1 MNKSLP
7 LIRFSGFDSNWM
19 SQKISDLVD
28 NKVIEKPMDGN
39 HGEIHPKAS
48 DYVSEGI
55 PFIMANDILN
65 GSLNLNSCKHISK
78 ELAESLRKGFSY
90 PGDVLLTHKG
100 SVGNTALVPF
110 LCCDYIMLT
119 PQVTYYRVVNNNLLS
134 KYFLKLCFESP
145 AFKKK
150 LKIAASSGTRPYVG
164 ITEQTQLTITL
175 PQIEEQQKIAD
186 FLMTVDKKISLLKEK
201 YALLEQYKKGV
212 MQKLFKQEI
221 RFKDDSGNEF
231 PDWQSRRFEEVFVRI
246 TRKNKEDN
254 QNVLTISAQ
263 MGLVNQEKYF
273 NKSVSAK
280 DLTGYYLLENGDFA
294 YNKSYSKGYP
304 MGAIKRLNNYD
315 KGVVST
321 LYICF
326 RVVGE
331 QEPLFWE
338 QFFEAGLLNRE
349 INKIAQEGARNHGLL
364 NVSVTEFFN
373 DIEVPVPSRAEQ
385 RKIADFLCVLDKKLN
400 SVKEQIDLTQTFKT
414 GLLQQMFV

>member
-1 MNKSLP
+1 MNTNQPALRFKQFNEPWENKTLSS
-7 LIRFSGFDSNWM
+7 ICSIERGRFSPRPRNDPRYYG
-19 SQKISDLVD
+19 
-28 NKVIEKPMDGN
+28 GN
-39 HGEIHPKAS
+39 
-48 DYVSEGI
+48 I
-55 PFIMANDILN
+55 PFVQTSDVTNSN
-65 GSLNLNSCKHISK
+65 GSISKYSQTLNEEGLKVSKLFPSGTILITIAANIGHCGVLRQEMACPDSLIGMIVNSDNDAEFVCTNLNRLQPRIDY
-78 ELAESLRKGFSY
+78 LA
-90 PGDVLLTHKG
+90 
-100 SVGNTALVPF
+100 
-110 LCCDYIMLT
+110 
-119 PQVTYYRVVNNNLLS
+119 PQAAQKNINVE
-134 KYFLKLCFESP
+134 FLKP
-145 AFKKK
+145 
-150 LKIAASSGTRPYVG
+150 
-164 ITEQTQLTITL
+164 LTLYL
-175 PQIEEQQKIAD
+175 PSLDEQQKIAE
-186 FLMTVDKKISLLKEK
+186 FLSTVDKKITLLKEK

-221 RFKDDSGNEF
+221 RFKDDSGNNF
-231 PDWQSRRFEEVFVRI
+231 PDWQSFGFGEVFERI

-280 DLTGYYLLENGDFA
+280 DLKGYYLLGKGDFA

-338 QFFEAGLLNRE
+338 QFFEAGQLNRE

-373 DIEVPVPSRAEQ
+373 DIEVRVPSNAEQ
-385 RKIADFLCVLDKKLN
+385 RKIADFLLVLDKKLN
-400 SVKEQIDLTQTFKT
+400 AVKEQIELTQSFKK

>member
-1 MNKSLP
+1 MSSNGTSPIL
-7 LIRFSGFDSNWM
+7 RFSEFTCEYKIYKLGQITEIKSASRVLREQWQDSGVPFFR
-19 SQKISDLVD
+19 SSDVVAAHKMEKNKKVYIAQELFEELSSKSGRLKKNDLLVTGGGS
-28 NKVIEKPMDGN
+28 I
-39 HGEIHPKAS
+39 
-48 DYVSEGI
+48 GI
-55 PFIMANDILN
+55 PYLVKSDEPLYFKDADLICFKSNKTIYGPYLYQFFL
-65 GSLNLNSCKHISK
+65 SPTFRQY
-78 ELAESLRKGFSY
+78 LRKI
-90 PGDVLLTHKG
+90 THTGTISHFTIEQGKA
-100 SVGNTALVPF
+100 TPIRLPATLEQKKIAEF
-110 LCCDYIMLT
+110 LC
-119 PQVTYYRVVNNNLLS
+119 
-134 KYFLKLCFESP
+134 K
-145 AFKKK
+145 
-150 LKIAASSGTRPYVG
+150 
-164 ITEQTQLTITL
+164 
-175 PQIEEQQKIAD
+175 
-186 FLMTVDKKISLLKEK
+186 VDKKISLLKEK
-201 YALLEQYKKGV
+201 HALLEQYKKGV

-221 RFKDDSGNEF
+221 RFKDNSGNEF

-400 SVKEQIDLTQTFKT
+400 SVKEQIELTQTFKK

>member
-1 MNKSLP
+1 MSSNCPSV
-7 LIRFSGFDSNWM
+7 RFSQFHDEWQNRRVSELLLSYRLGGNYQNCAQPNQFPLLKMGNLARGYFDLN
-19 SQKISDLVD
+19 KVEYVEGEIPNDDDLVKNGD
-28 NKVIEKPMDGN
+28 LFFNTRNTLELVGKVAVWR
-39 HGEIHPKAS
+39 GELSQA
-48 DYVSEGI
+48 YY
-55 PFIMANDILN
+55 
-65 GSLNLNSCKHISK
+65 NS
-78 ELAESLRKGFSY
+78 
-90 PGDVLLTHKG
+90 
-100 SVGNTALVPF
+100 
-110 LCCDYIMLT
+110 
-119 PQVTYYRVVNNNLLS
+119 NLLRLEF
-134 KYFLKLCFESP
+134 KNNYFFNYLFNSFQGL
-145 AFKKK
+145 KK
-150 LKIAASSGTRPYVG
+150 LKRIASGTTSVAAIYTRDLLNVNIKVP
-164 ITEQTQLTITL
+164 
-175 PQIEEQQKIAD
+175 PSSFEQQKIAD
-186 FLMTVDKKISLLKEK
+186 FLSAVDKKISLLKDK
-201 YALLEQYKKGV
+201 HTLLEQYKKGV

-221 RFKDDSGNEF
+221 RFKDDSGTEF

-400 SVKEQIDLTQTFKT
+400 SVKEQIELTQTFKK

>member
-1 MNKSLP
+1 MNFFG
-7 LIRFSGFDSNWM
+7 I
-19 SQKISDLVD
+19 
-28 NKVIEKPMDGN
+28 
-39 HGEIHPKAS
+39 KAT
-48 DYVSEGI
+48 
-55 PFIMANDILN
+55 
-65 GSLNLNSCKHISK
+65 SK
-78 ELAESLRKGFSY
+78 F
-90 PGDVLLTHKG
+90 
-100 SVGNTALVPF
+100 
-110 LCCDYIMLT
+110 
-119 PQVTYYRVVNNNLLS
+119 
-134 KYFLKLCFESP
+134 KLCIPS
-145 AFKKK
+145 
-150 LKIAASSGTRPYVG
+150 LI
-164 ITEQTQLTITL
+164 
-175 PQIEEQQKIAD
+175 EQQKIAD
-186 FLMTVDKKISLLKEK
+186 FLSAVDQKISLLKEK
-201 YALLEQYKKGV
+201 HAILEQYKKGV
-212 MQKLFKQEI
+212 MQKLFKQEL
-221 RFKDDSGNEF
+221 RFKDDSGNDF

-304 MGAIKRLNNYD
+304 MGAIKRLNNYE

-338 QFFEAGLLNRE
+338 QFFEAGQLNRE

-364 NVSVTEFFN
+364 NVSVTEFFS
-373 DIEVPVPSRAEQ
+373 DIEVPVPSRVEQ
-385 RKIADFLCVLDKKLN
+385 RKIADFLRVLDQKLN
-400 SVKEQIDLTQTFKT
+400 AVKEQIELTQTFKK

>member
-1 MNKSLP
+1 MLKNNKQEEKRAPKIMFNSMNCFWQEKSLGA
-7 LIRFSGFDSNWM
+7 LATFKSGNTPSKSIDSYWNGDIPWISASSMHTDALFDS
-19 SQKISDLVD
+19 
-28 NKVIEKPMDGN
+28 
-39 HGEIHPKAS
+39 
-48 DYVSEGI
+48 DY
-55 PFIMANDILN
+55 
-65 GSLNLNSCKHISK
+65 HISK
-78 ELAESLRKGFSY
+78 EAVLNGAKMARPNSLLLLVRGSMLFNRVPLGKAVTEVAFNQ
-90 PGDVLLTHKG
+90 DVKAIN
-100 SVGNTALVPF
+100 SISEVSN
-110 LCCDYIMLT
+110 
-119 PQVTYYRVVNNNLLS
+119 
-134 KYFLKLCFESP
+134 
-145 AFKKK
+145 
-150 LKIAASSGTRPYVG
+150 
-164 ITEQTQLTITL
+164 
-175 PQIEEQQKIAD
+175 D
-186 FLMTVDKKISLLKEK
+186 FLFYWLKSKEHFLLHMVTGTGIGAGKLDTDALKGLSVFYPDTQQQQAIVEFLSAVDKKISLLKEK
-201 YALLEQYKKGV
+201 HALLEQYKKGV
-212 MQKLFKQEI
+212 MQKLFKQKI

-280 DLTGYYLLENGDFA
+280 DLTGYYLLESGDFA

-338 QFFEAGLLNRE
+338 QFFEAGQLNRE

-364 NVSVTEFFN
+364 NVSVTEFFS

-385 RKIADFLCVLDKKLN
+385 RKIADFLRALDQKLDA
-400 SVKEQIDLTQTFKT
+400 VKEQVELTQTFKK